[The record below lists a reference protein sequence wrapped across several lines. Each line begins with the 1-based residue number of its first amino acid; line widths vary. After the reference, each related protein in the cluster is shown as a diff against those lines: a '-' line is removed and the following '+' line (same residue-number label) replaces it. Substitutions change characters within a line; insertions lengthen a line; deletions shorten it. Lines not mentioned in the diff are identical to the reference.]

1 MQRGLRLNST
11 STSLWHE
18 YFRLELVYVEK
29 IKARRKILGID
40 QRSQSTLE
48 ELEAGQTDANDDN
61 MIMLPKITG
70 EEFVDEADE
79 TGEKGAVRKMEESMV
94 EALKENNNPV
104 LEGLLGRIVYRNAI
118 VAIPNNLPFRKKFI
132 DIYADFSDTE
142 MGEQEIYESI
152 RRDFPQNT
160 EARSY
165 LAARHLSRA
174 NEVDVENPEFVKG
187 LRSCVEEFGRCVE
200 ELPTSEMWEHYTR
213 FLEQWRRKVTD
224 ENLKLYL
231 TKSLTKAYKT
241 AQKKDFLSPASY
253 LTWAGMLLD
262 ESDRT
267 QAQSIAKQGTQK
279 YPASVELW
287 STRID
292 LAIPAM
298 GEVEQQQ
305 PLYVEALRNNP
316 ASLKLWTIYLDW
328 LVLQWQESV
337 LEDKDLEEAFTDA
350 MTKTTTLLPSTDP
363 DADINKL
370 KDLVMMRYVEWAA
383 RSGGIK
389 KARAVYKQIV
399 SGSFPNPKF
408 YEACVRLEQAQS
420 ERGTAGQL
428 LSKIAQERVEW
439 LFEMA
444 VRVDERRDGMWN

>member
-1 MQRGLRLNST
+1 MQS
-11 STSLWHE
+11 
-18 YFRLELVYVEK
+18 
-29 IKARRKILGID
+29 
-40 QRSQSTLE
+40 
-48 ELEAGQTDANDDN
+48 
-61 MIMLPKITG
+61 
-70 EEFVDEADE
+70 
-79 TGEKGAVRKMEESMV
+79 
-94 EALKENNNPV
+94 
-104 LEGLLGRIVYRNAI
+104 
-118 VAIPNNLPFRKKFI
+118 
-132 DIYADFSDTE
+132 
-142 MGEQEIYESI
+142 
-152 RRDFPQNT
+152 
-160 EARSY
+160 
-165 LAARHLSRA
+165 
-174 NEVDVENPEFVKG
+174 
-187 LRSCVEEFGRCVE
+187 
-200 ELPTSEMWEHYTR
+200 
-213 FLEQWRRKVTD
+213 
-224 ENLKLYL
+224 
-231 TKSLTKAYKT
+231 SLTDRLPCT
-241 AQKKDFLSPASY
+241 A
-253 LTWAGMLLD
+253 
-262 ESDRT
+262 
-267 QAQSIAKQGTQK
+267 AQSIAKQGTQK

-444 VRVDERRDGMWN
+444 VRVDERRDGMWNWDCLFDVTMTFFH